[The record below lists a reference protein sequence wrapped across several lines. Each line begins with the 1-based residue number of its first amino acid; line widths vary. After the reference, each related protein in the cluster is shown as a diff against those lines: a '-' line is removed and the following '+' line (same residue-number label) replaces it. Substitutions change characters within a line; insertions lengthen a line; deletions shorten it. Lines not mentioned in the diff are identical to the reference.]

1 MKPQEWRDASG
12 LGGSAMRVTAEEM
25 RQIHGEI
32 WPIPGC
38 YLERVD
44 DPAPQS
50 PDVRAA
56 WVSFFAGVGP
66 GR

>member
-1 MKPQEWRDASG
+1 
-12 LGGSAMRVTAEEM
+12 MRVTAEEM

-56 WVSFFAGVGP
+56 WVSFFAGVSP